1 MRWNS
6 WYVGRSYLRS
16 ALWIVPL
23 VSLFLEQVAIRM
35 VGALAGCGKTPCP
48 NRHRFDSV
56 LAYCGDVANDA
67 WQGP

>member
-1 MRWNS
+1 VEK
-6 WYVGRSYLRS
+6 YVDLITNGLDLLSFL
-16 ALWIVPL
+16 L
-23 VSLFLEQVAIRM
+23 VTPEIAKMVAP
-35 VGALAGCGKTPCP
+35 ALAGCGKTPCP